1 MVQNAMRNAAKRKTK
16 KHKYPLELYK
26 QNLLEPLKRGLKRA
40 KQALKVEVLGA
51 KSG

>member
-1 MVQNAMRNAAKRKTK
+1 MVQNAVQNAAKRKTK
-16 KHKYPLELYK
+16 KHKYPLKLYK
-26 QNLLEPLKRGLKRA
+26 QNLSEPLKTGSKRV